1 MATIATDTPNQIRSI
16 HQPESEL
23 TEHALLD
30 RAKALRPLLRASQ
43 AECENGG
50 CVPQIVVD
58 ALVAGGFFRMV
69 QPRLFGG
76 YEFDIA
82 TFYRVI
88 MEIARGCSETG
99 WVTSLVGGHP
109 LLLSRYPAEAQVEI
123 YGAHGEVR
131 CPGALTPL
139 GSASR
144 EKGGY
149 RISHSWVSASGCDLG
164 THFMGLARVEGDADG
179 TLVQLLV
186 DIADCTIE
194 DDWFVMGMRGTGSKR
209 VTVSNLFVPGH
220 RALAVG
226 GMARGAEP
234 LVSKVPLHDNPM
246 YAGLIG
252 PFLIGETAAVAV
264 GAARGAL
271 DLYEELLQTKKSTVP
286 PFLERCHDPVSQL
299 QYGEALSLVLT
310 AEAAMVRSG
319 EDYMAFAREAMD
331 EGIPFDTGRGLQLT
345 LVAQRCVDLAWQA
358 IDLIYRTA
366 GTTASAKQGMPIGRI
381 LRNVAVLRTHPVLQ
395 RENTAIQAARMA
407 LLDPVSPA

>member
-1 MATIATDTPNQIRSI
+1 MASLAAEIAVPMQPLP
-16 HQPESEL
+16 QPEPDL
-23 TEHALLD
+23 TPQRMLE
-30 RAKALRPLLRASQ
+30 RAIALRPLLRASQ
-43 AECENGG
+43 AECESGG
-50 CVPQIVVD
+50 RVPQAVAD
-58 ALVAGGFFRMV
+58 ALIAGGFFRMV

-109 LLLSRYPAEAQVEI
+109 LLLSRYPAETQVEI
-123 YGAHGEVR
+123 YGKTGEAR

-139 GSASR
+139 GTATR
-144 EKGGY
+144 VKGGY

-164 THFMGLARVEGDADG
+164 THFMGLARVDGDEGG

-186 DIADCTIE
+186 DIGDCVIE

-209 VTVSNLFVPGH
+209 VTVTDLFVPDH

-234 LVSKVPLHDNPM
+234 LDATVPLHENPM
-246 YAGLIG
+246 YSGLIG

-271 DLYEELLQTKKSTVP
+271 DHFEELLLTKKSMAP
-286 PFLERCHDPVSQL
+286 PFRERCHDPVAQ
-299 QYGEALSLVLT
+299 QYYGEALSLVLT
-310 AEAAMVRSG
+310 AEAAMVKSG
-319 EDYMAFAREAMD
+319 EDYMAFARAARD
-331 EGIPFDTGRGLQLT
+331 EGTPFDTAKGLQLT
-345 LVAQRCVDLAWQA
+345 MIAQRCVELSWSA

-381 LRNVAVLRTHPVLQ
+381 LRNIAVLRTHPVLQ
-395 RENTAIQAARMA
+395 RENTAIQLARLT
-407 LLDPVSPA
+407 LLDRAA

>member
-1 MATIATDTPNQIRSI
+1 MASLAADASLRMQPLP
-16 HQPESEL
+16 QPEPDL
-23 TEHALLD
+23 TEKRLLE
-30 RAKALRPLLRASQ
+30 RACALRPLLRASQ
-43 AECENGG
+43 GECESNGR
-50 CVPQIVVD
+50 VPQAVAD
-58 ALVAGGFFRMV
+58 ALIEGGFFRMV

-109 LLLSRYPAEAQVEI
+109 LLLSRYPAETQAEI
-123 YGAHGEVR
+123 YGADGDVR

-139 GSASR
+139 GTATR
-144 EKGGY
+144 VQGGY
-149 RISHSWVSASGCDLG
+149 RITHSWVSASGCDLG
-164 THFMGLARVEGDADG
+164 THFMGLARVDADDGG

-186 DIADCTIE
+186 DIGDCSIE

-209 VTVSNLFVPGH
+209 VTVTDLFVPDH
-220 RALAVG
+220 RVLVVS

-234 LVSKVPLHDNPM
+234 LDGDVPLHENSM
-246 YAGLIG
+246 YSGLIG

-271 DLYEELLQTKKSTVP
+271 DIYEELLLTKKSMAP
-286 PFLERCHDPVSQL
+286 PFRERCHDPVAQ
-299 QYGEALSLVLT
+299 QYYGEALSLVLT
-310 AEAAMVRSG
+310 AEAAMVKSG
-319 EDYMAFAREAMD
+319 EDYMAFAKAAKH
-331 EGIPFDTGRGLQLT
+331 EGTPFDTAKGLQLT
-345 LVAQRCVDLAWQA
+345 MIAQRCVELSWQA

-381 LRNVAVLRTHPVLQ
+381 LRNIAVLRTHPVLQ
-395 RENTAIQAARMA
+395 RENTAIQLAKLK
-407 LLDPVSPA
+407 LLDRVA